1 MGILDSKT
9 RIVDVVMTPNGRA
22 ALAQGGLSVAYASF
36 TDGQS
41 YYDPSSVS
49 GSYDTAVSRIYLE
62 APSSLPQD
70 TLSLITDDTGK
81 LIPAIAFGSSGNS
94 GGVEVGS
101 DGSVYIVGSGKVTG
115 YQTGSSFSSAVTG
128 ITNMFQ
134 SAYSQNCIIGSA
146 APLDDVSIFSI
157 NPSTASF
164 TVPPIVSSLQVASI
178 NTADSI
184 FFDRKFANLPQ
195 FKFLPPVI
203 ENNGKEENLGQFSNL
218 KQFNSYPYSLIKSEI
233 IGTDKKPVKQRADIE
248 FEQTSNSNDIVLQL
262 YEITNAGITKLDAV
276 DYGEVIDTDDS
287 DHARKR
293 IVFFGKVFIDDTET
307 PTYINLFTVVLD

>member
-9 RIVDVVMTPNGRA
+9 RIVDVVMTPNGRSS
-22 ALAQGGLSVAYASF
+22 LAQGGLNVAYASF

-41 YYDPSSVS
+41 YYDPSSIS
-49 GSYDTAVSRIYLE
+49 GSYDTAASRIYLE
-62 APSSLPQD
+62 APASLPQD
-70 TLSLITDDTGK
+70 TLSLVTDDTGK
-81 LIPAIAFGSSGNS
+81 LIPSIAFGSSGDS

-101 DGSVYIVGSGKVTG
+101 DGSVYVVGTGKVTG

-134 SAYSQNCIIGSA
+134 SAYSQNCIIGARS
-146 APLDDVSIFSI
+146 PLDDVSIFSI
-157 NPSTASF
+157 NPTTASF
-164 TVPPIVSSLQVASI
+164 SIPPVVSSLQIASI
-178 NTADSI
+178 NTADSL

-195 FKFLPPVI
+195 FKFLPPVV
-203 ENNGKEENLGQFSNL
+203 ENAGKEQNLGEFSNL
-218 KQFNSYPYSLIKSEI
+218 KQFDSYPYSLIKSEV
-233 IGTDKKPVKQRADIE
+233 IGTDSKPVKQRVDIE

-276 DYGEVIDTDDS
+276 DYGEAIDTDDS
-287 DHARKR
+287 AHPRKR

>member
-22 ALAQGGLSVAYASF
+22 ALAQGGLNVAYASF

-81 LIPAIAFGSSGNS
+81 LIPAIAFGSSGDS
-94 GGVEVGS
+94 GGVEVGA
-101 DGSVYIVGSGKVTG
+101 DGSVYVVGSGKVTG
-115 YQTGSSFSSAVTG
+115 YQTGSSFSSAVAG
-128 ITNMFQ
+128 LTNMSQ
-134 SAYSQNCIIGSA
+134 SAYSQNCIIGARS
-146 APLDDVSIFSI
+146 PLDDVSIFSI

-164 TVPPIVSSLQVASI
+164 TIPPIVSSLQVASI

-218 KQFNSYPYSLIKSEI
+218 KQFNSYPYSLIKSEV
-233 IGTDKKPVKQRADIE
+233 IGTVKKQVKQRIGMSSQETSRHDIHHHNLLKIS
-248 FEQTSNSNDIVLQL
+248 SNL
-262 YEITNAGITKLDAV
+262 
-276 DYGEVIDTDDS
+276 
-287 DHARKR
+287 
-293 IVFFGKVFIDDTET
+293 
-307 PTYINLFTVVLD
+307 